1 MNAADL
7 TKMDY
12 FFFSVIYSHTRTQIH
27 STTTTTTELSHLLT
41 NFGLSTECW
50 ARTHTY
56 TNKYTRSSILEA
68 SATKR
73 KQQQQQ
79 HARKHVYLAHR
90 NAPLP
95 LLVIFLLQVF
105 IRFSFSLSFSLVCVC
120 DLVSIWLRSMNVQL
134 AAMTRVYFEWIKLNS
149 FFFFFIISCLAGFCV
164 YYFVS

>member
-73 KQQQQQ
+73 KQQQ

-95 LLVIFLLQVF
+95 LLVIFLLHVF

-134 AAMTRVYFEWIKLNS
+134 AAMTRVYFE
-149 FFFFFIISCLAGFCV
+149 
-164 YYFVS
+164 